1 MALTTLESIS
11 EKIEEQRKKDLESI
25 LSISGSAA
33 ISRNEYGINV
43 VDSNN
48 IASSLVF
55 KGLTKDK
62 YDTEE
67 LIKAV
72 DVEVKELLPNIPN
85 TNLDLVP
92 RPIYNEKVA
101 ENEDL
106 RKVVTKL
113 NGDIVVLNSRI
124 STLESQVQT
133 EINNR
138 LSIEQTN
145 DLLVNQIETLNATIE
160 DFASQISTSLQK
172 SVDESIL
179 RASLQSQKTGF
190 KAQIE
195 ALIQQINS
203 LNAIIE
209 GLQAQLGAVRQQKD
223 LEAVAQS
230 QGGAIINKI
239 VTANFSTKGSANDPV
254 LAYKIKNARDR
265 AKEWVYGKNLKLVNN
280 DLEPVTITLTTKF
293 RAESI
298 TTFGG
303 EYKSDQSWFK
313 APKQSFKITANS
325 TEEIT
330 FIETPENII
339 FAKRQTT
346 EFFDGVLNIKVTRA
360 DGTSDSKDFKTRL
373 KIAHPKSYEG
383 F

>member
-1 MALTTLESIS
+1 MTSVEVIN
-11 EKIEEQRKKDLESI
+11 EKIQQIKSESLEKI
-25 LSISGSAA
+25 LSVSGSAA

-48 IASSLVF
+48 VASSLVF

-62 YDTEE
+62 YDNEE
-67 LIKAV
+67 LVKAV
-72 DVEVKELLPNIPN
+72 DVEVKELLPNIP
-85 TNLDLVP
+85 TANLDLVP
-92 RPIYNEKVA
+92 RPLYTEQVNLV
-101 ENEDL
+101 EDL
-106 RKVVTKL
+106 RRQVQRLTL
-113 NGDIVVLNSRI
+113 TISDLNSQI
-124 STLESQVQT
+124 TTLQAQVQT

-160 DFASQISTSLQK
+160 DFTSQISTSLQK

-223 LEAVAQS
+223 LESTAQS
-230 QGGAIINKI
+230 QGGTIINKI
-239 VTANFSTKGSANDPV
+239 VTANFSPKGSANDPV
-254 LAYKIKNARDR
+254 MGYKIKRRRDE
-265 AKEWVYGKNLKLVNN
+265 AKEWVFGRNLKLTNN
-280 DLEPVTITLTTKF
+280 DLEPVNITIT
-293 RAESI
+293 A
-298 TTFGG
+298 TF
-303 EYKSDQSWFK
+303 KDNQKWFK
-313 APKQSFKITANS
+313 IPKSTFNITAGS

-330 FIETPENII
+330 FIDTPENLNIGKKDNTS
-339 FAKRQTT
+339 FQ
-346 EFFDGVLNIKVTRA
+346 DGVLIITIKRA
-360 DGTSDSKDFKTRL
+360 DGTSETKDFKTKV

>member
-1 MALTTLESIS
+1 MTSVESIN
-11 EKIEEQRKKDLESI
+11 EKIQQIKSESLEKI
-25 LSISGSAA
+25 LSVSGSAA

-48 IASSLVF
+48 VASSLVF

-62 YDTEE
+62 YDNEE
-67 LIKAV
+67 LVKAV
-72 DVEVKELLPNIPN
+72 DVEVKELLPNIP
-85 TNLDLVP
+85 TANLDLVP
-92 RPIYNEKVA
+92 RPLYTEQVNLV
-101 ENEDL
+101 EDL
-106 RKVVTKL
+106 RKQVQRLTLTIADL
-113 NGDIVVLNSRI
+113 NTQIT
-124 STLESQVQT
+124 TLQAQVQT

-160 DFASQISTSLQK
+160 DFTSQISTSLQK

-209 GLQAQLGAVRQQKD
+209 GLQSQLGAVRQQKD
-223 LEAVAQS
+223 LEQTAQS

-239 VTANFSTKGSANDPV
+239 VTANFSAKGSANDPV

-280 DLEPVTITLTTKF
+280 DLEPVTVTLTTKF
-293 RAESI
+293 RAESMS
-298 TTFGG
+298 TFLN
-303 EYKSDQSWFK
+303 EYKSDQAWFK
-313 APKQSFKITANS
+313 APKESFKITAGS

-330 FIETPENII
+330 FIETPEKLLID
-339 FAKRQTT
+339 KRGNT
-346 EFFDGVLNIKVTRA
+346 EFYDGVLNIKVTRA

-373 KIAHPKSYEG
+373 KVAHPKSYEG

>member
-1 MALTTLESIS
+1 MTNLEAISIKLQE
-11 EKIEEQRKKDLESI
+11 EKDKRIESI
-25 LSISGSAA
+25 LMISGSSA
-33 ISRNEYGINV
+33 ITKNEYGV
-43 VDSNN
+43 N
-48 IASSLVF
+48 IVNENAASSLVF

-72 DVEVKELLPNIPN
+72 DVTVIELLPNIPA

-92 RPIYNEKVA
+92 RPIYNA
-101 ENEDL
+101 ELTTSLDL
-106 RKVVTKL
+106 RKQVAALNVTIATL
-113 NGDIVVLNSRI
+113 NTTI
-124 STLESQVQT
+124 SDLQAQVQA

-138 LSIEQTN
+138 LTIEQTN
-145 DLLVNQIETLNATIE
+145 DLLVNQIETLTSTIE
-160 DFASQISTSLQK
+160 DFASQIATSLQK

-223 LEAVAQS
+223 LEQTTQA
-230 QGGAIINKI
+230 QGGTIINKI
-239 VTANFSTKGSANDPV
+239 VNVNFTPKGSPTDSTMAF
-254 LAYKIKNARDR
+254 KIKNARDK
-265 AKEWVYGKNLKLVNN
+265 ANQWVRGESLKLINN
-280 DLEPVTITLTTKF
+280 DLEPVNITISATYDQGQRWF
-293 RAESI
+293 SI
-298 TTFGG
+298 
-303 EYKSDQSWFK
+303 
-313 APKQSFKITANS
+313 PKPSFKMSPGA

-330 FIETPENII
+330 FLANIPGISFDKRDNTI
-339 FAKRQTT
+339 FYNSALTITVK
-346 EFFDGVLNIKVTRA
+346 RA
-360 DGTSDSKDFKTRL
+360 DGTSETKSFKHAL
-373 KIAHPKSYEG
+373 KVAHPKSYDG

>member
-1 MALTTLESIS
+1 MTNLEAISEKLQESNKVTLENILKVSGSSATTKNEFGVTVVEETNPASSLLFKNLSKPKYDEIELVKAVDIEVVELKPNIPKPNLDLIPKPLYDEQVELVEDLRLQVERLNATIEELRVQITTLE
-11 EKIEEQRKKDLESI
+11 
-25 LSISGSAA
+25 A
-33 ISRNEYGINV
+33 
-43 VDSNN
+43 
-48 IASSLVF
+48 
-55 KGLTKDK
+55 
-62 YDTEE
+62 
-67 LIKAV
+67 
-72 DVEVKELLPNIPN
+72 
-85 TNLDLVP
+85 
-92 RPIYNEKVA
+92 
-101 ENEDL
+101 
-106 RKVVTKL
+106 
-113 NGDIVVLNSRI
+113 
-124 STLESQVQT
+124 QVQT

-145 DLLVNQIETLNATIE
+145 DVLVNQIDTMTNTIN
-160 DFASQISTSLQK
+160 DFSNQIATSLQK

-230 QGGAIINKI
+230 QGGTIINKI
-239 VTANFSTKGSANDPV
+239 VTANFSPKGSANDPV
-254 LAYKIKNARDR
+254 MAYKIKNARDR
-265 AKEWVYGKNLKLVNN
+265 AKEWVYGRNLKLINN
-280 DLEPVTITLTTKF
+280 DLEPVTVTLTTKF

-298 TTFGG
+298 STFLN
-303 EYKSDQSWFK
+303 EYNSDQAWFK
-313 APKQSFKITANS
+313 APKQSFKITAGS

-330 FIETPENII
+330 FIETPEKII
-339 FAKRQTT
+339 FAKRQNT

-360 DGTSDSKDFKTRL
+360 DGTSDSRDFKTRL

>member
-1 MALTTLESIS
+1 MTNLEAISIKLQE
-11 EKIEEQRKKDLESI
+11 EKNKQIESI
-25 LSISGSAA
+25 LSVSGSAA
-33 ISRNEYGINV
+33 INRNEYGVNV
-43 VDSNN
+43 VDKTN

-85 TNLDLVP
+85 INLDLVP
-92 RPIYNEKVA
+92 RPIYNEKVV

-106 RKVVTKL
+106 RKQVRKL
-113 NGDIVVLNSRI
+113 NDNIVVLNSRI

-195 ALIQQINS
+195 ALIKQIDS

-223 LEAVAQS
+223 LEATAQS
-230 QGGAIINKI
+230 QGGTIINKI
-239 VTANFSTKGSANDPV
+239 VTANFSSKGSANDPV
-254 LAYKIKNARDR
+254 MAYKIKNARDR
-265 AKEWVYGKNLKLVNN
+265 AKEWVYGKNLKLTNN
-280 DLEPVTITLTTKF
+280 DLEPVTVTLTTKF

-313 APKQSFKITANS
+313 APKQSFKITAGS

-330 FIETPENII
+330 FIETPEKII

>member
-1 MALTTLESIS
+1 MTSVESIN
-11 EKIEEQRKKDLESI
+11 EKIQQIKSESLEKI
-25 LSISGSAA
+25 LSVSGSAA

-48 IASSLVF
+48 VASSLVF

-62 YDTEE
+62 YDNEE
-67 LIKAV
+67 LVKAV
-72 DVEVKELLPNIPN
+72 DVEVKELLPNIP
-85 TNLDLVP
+85 TANLDLVP
-92 RPIYNEKVA
+92 RPLYTEQVNLV
-101 ENEDL
+101 EDL
-106 RKVVTKL
+106 RKQVQRLTLTIADL
-113 NGDIVVLNSRI
+113 NTQIT
-124 STLESQVQT
+124 TLQAQVQT

-160 DFASQISTSLQK
+160 DFTSQISTSLQK

-209 GLQAQLGAVRQQKD
+209 GLQSQLGAVRQQKD
-223 LEAVAQS
+223 LEQTAQS
-230 QGGAIINKI
+230 QGGTIINKI
-239 VTANFSTKGSANDPV
+239 VTANFLAKGSANDPV
-254 LAYKIKNARDR
+254 MAYKIKNARDR

-280 DLEPVTITLTTKF
+280 DLEPVTVTLTTKF

-298 TTFGG
+298 STFLN
-303 EYKSDQSWFK
+303 EYKSDQAWFK
-313 APKQSFKITANS
+313 APKESFKITAGS

-330 FIETPENII
+330 FIETPEKII
-339 FAKRQTT
+339 FAKRQNT

-360 DGTSDSKDFKTRL
+360 DGTSDSRDFKTRL

>member
-1 MALTTLESIS
+1 MTSVESIN
-11 EKIEEQRKKDLESI
+11 EKIQQIKSESLEKI
-25 LSISGSAA
+25 LSVSGSAA

-62 YDTEE
+62 YDNEE
-67 LIKAV
+67 LVKAV
-72 DVEVKELLPNIPN
+72 DVEVKELLPNIP
-85 TNLDLVP
+85 TANLDLVP
-92 RPIYNEKVA
+92 RPLYTEQVNLV
-101 ENEDL
+101 EDL
-106 RKVVTKL
+106 RKQVQRLTLTIADL
-113 NGDIVVLNSRI
+113 NTQIT
-124 STLESQVQT
+124 TLQAQVQT

-160 DFASQISTSLQK
+160 DFTSQISTSLQK

-195 ALIQQINS
+195 ALIKQIDS

-209 GLQAQLGAVRQQKD
+209 GLQSQLGAVRQQKD
-223 LEAVAQS
+223 LEQTAQS
-230 QGGAIINKI
+230 QGGTIINKI
-239 VTANFSTKGSANDPV
+239 VTANFLAKGSANDPV
-254 LAYKIKNARDR
+254 MAYKIKNARDR
-265 AKEWVYGKNLKLVNN
+265 AKEWVYGRNLKLINN
-280 DLEPVTITLTTKF
+280 DLEPVTVTLTTKF

-298 TTFGG
+298 STFLN
-303 EYKSDQSWFK
+303 EYNSDQAWFK
-313 APKQSFKITANS
+313 APKQSFKITAGS

-330 FIETPENII
+330 FIETPEKII
-339 FAKRQTT
+339 FAKRQNT

-360 DGTSDSKDFKTRL
+360 DGTSDSRDFKTRL

>member
-1 MALTTLESIS
+1 MTSLEAISIKLQE
-11 EKIEEQRKKDLESI
+11 EKDKKLESI
-25 LSISGSAA
+25 LSLSGSAA
-33 ISRNEYGINV
+33 INRNEYGVNV
-43 VDSNN
+43 VDDSNV
-48 IASSLVF
+48 ASSLVF

-223 LEAVAQS
+223 LETAAQG
-230 QGGAIINKI
+230 QGGTVINKI
-239 VTANFSTKGSANDPV
+239 VTANFSPKGSATDPV
-254 LAYKIKNARDR
+254 MSYKIKNARDD
-265 AKEWVYGKNLKLVNN
+265 AKEWINGKNLKLINN
-280 DLEPVTITLTTKF
+280 DLEPVTIKINATWDKNQRWF
-293 RAESI
+293 SI
-298 TTFGG
+298 P
-303 EYKSDQSWFK
+303 KSNFQISPG
-313 APKQSFKITANS
+313 A
-325 TEEIT
+325 TEEIE
-330 FIETPENII
+330 FVATPQNTSYD
-339 FAKRQTT
+339 KRDNTVFYKASLT
-346 EFFDGVLNIKVTRA
+346 ITVERA
-360 DGTSDSKDFKTRL
+360 DGTSETKSFKTDL
-373 KIAHPKSYEG
+373 KIAHPKSY
-383 F
+383 